1 MANPPKLIPGSQEEL
16 KHANIF
22 QSAPLVSRA
31 YRVKVRV
38 FMRSVGNLKSQSEMA
53 HSGRPLLLDE
63 IAEGT
68 GELHG
73 SCLRVVGRLTRHDLR
88 THICE
93 ITHRGVTLQVDLRL
107 LGDSPNVRIGSLFMF
122 IGELEESRK
131 TEEEGF
137 TRILRARVGSPVD
150 GLDMQLYEQSLFEM
164 RNFVKETL
172 ATKGS

>member
-1 MANPPKLIPGSQEEL
+1 MAQ
-16 KHANIF
+16 
-22 QSAPLVSRA
+22 
-31 YRVKVRV
+31 
-38 FMRSVGNLKSQSEMA
+38 
-53 HSGRPLLLDE
+53 SGRPLLLDE

-131 TEEEGF
+131 NEEEGF

-150 GLDMQLYEQSLFEM
+150 GLDMQLYEHSLFEM